1 MHASRANS
9 ASLIPHSLEGRPKQ
23 SPNMLNPP
31 LSSRGGSRLS
41 NYGARP
47 VATPSSVASRS
58 RRSSPP
64 QTPHEGLQIDPK
76 LEIKDLVK
84 DAVKEYFDS
93 LNLPQMLETHR
104 EATAAAAPAEYN
116 PGYFDEEQVWAVV
129 HKDPLSEIMNS
140 TQPRPTSRQL
150 SATGLQ
156 RSKTQYWK
164 DESEFQSKLE
174 NWASTASQHEQEIV
188 KNLLTKLKGGEAT
201 EIKAKPIK
209 EGGKPKNSVRRS
221 YSGAVGGGKKV
232 VPAQYQCDLS
242 MFTKPP
248 YNPQR
253 HFIINPEWTSERYT
267 VKKIPAAHLHP
278 SASLKNKLGL
288 LRS

>member
-1 MHASRANS
+1 MLSRSNS
-9 ASLIPHSLEGRPKQ
+9 VSLIPQSLEARPRQ
-23 SPNMLNPP
+23 TPNMLQHP
-31 LSSRGGSRLS
+31 GSRAQS
-41 NYGARP
+41 RSS
-47 VATPSSVASRS
+47 VATPSTARS
-58 RRSSPP
+58 RRS
-64 QTPHEGLQIDPK
+64 QTPRDGGLTQSYPN

-84 DAVKEYFDS
+84 DAVREYFDS
-93 LNLPQMLETHR
+93 INLSQVLESHR
-104 EATAAAAPAEYN
+104 EAANEGGQDYYYSGLTP
-116 PGYFDEEQVWAVV
+116 DEQVWAVV
-129 HKDPLSEIMNS
+129 HKDPLAELMNS

-150 SATGLQ
+150 SAASGLT

-164 DESEFQSKLE
+164 DESEFQNKLE

-188 KNLLTKLKGGEAT
+188 KNLLTKLNGGDVPAEM
-201 EIKAKPIK
+201 KPKPIN
-209 EGGKPKNSVRRS
+209 EGAKTDHRLHKS
-221 YSGAVGGGKKV
+221 YTMVGGSKKV
-232 VPAQYQCDLS
+232 VPAQYQCDIS